1 MNVLEI
7 GDHTF
12 TARLCQRRQILEERV
27 CDLGITKI
35 LVVWSNA
42 EFELLVVALMK
53 IPVLLGVTSLKEYPS
68 YKCFSVR
75 LLS

>member
-42 EFELLVVALMK
+42 EFEVLVVALMK
-53 IPVLLGVTSLKEYPS
+53 IPVL
-68 YKCFSVR
+68 
-75 LLS
+75 